1 MNYFLGV
8 DGGGTTTT
16 VAVADENGNIL
27 AKCKGKTINY
37 CSVGLEK
44 ARENFKAVLDEAER
58 ITGVNAYKSAFI
70 GSSALTEAADD
81 ETTERFCGGI
91 LNAEK
96 IFMHSDVYAAL
107 CAVGDE
113 VPKCVVIS
121 GTGSVAAALDCSGNY
136 FTAGGWGHIMGDE
149 GSAYGIA
156 TAALRRCV
164 YLWDSGIDSPFLK
177 KCCEFFGIESF
188 AKIEGAVYGENT
200 TKDVIASLATVVSE
214 LAAAGDVDALEI
226 LKDESR
232 KLFQTA
238 EILFGRTGG
247 CEKISLYGGVFKNVP
262 LFREKFEALV
272 KQKYPNI
279 KIGFLEITP
288 EDGAVKAALKL

>member
-1 MNYFLGV
+1 MNYYLGV

-27 AKCKGKTINY
+27 VKCKGKTINY

-44 ARENFKAVLDEAER
+44 ARENFKAVLADVER
-58 ITGVNAYKSAFI
+58 KTGINTYKNAFI
-70 GSSALTEAADD
+70 GSSALTEAADN

-91 LNAEK
+91 LNAEN

-121 GTGSVAAALDCSGNY
+121 GTGSVAAALDRNGNY

-164 YLWDSGIDSPFLK
+164 YLWDSGIEAPLLNRVTAFL
-177 KCCEFFGIESF
+177 GIESF
-188 AKIEGAVYGENT
+188 AKIESAVYGENT

-214 LAAAGDVDALEI
+214 LAAVGDADALAI
-226 LKDESR
+226 LEAESR
-232 KLFQTA
+232 KLFETV

-247 CEKISLYGGVFKNVP
+247 CEKISLYGGVFRNVP

-272 KQKYPNI
+272 ERKYPNM

>member
-16 VAVADENGNIL
+16 VAVADENGKIL
-27 AKCKGKTINY
+27 VKCKGKTINY

-44 ARENFKAVLDEAER
+44 ARSNFKEVLDDVKEK
-58 ITGVNAYKSAFI
+58 TGINEYKSAFI
-70 GSSALTEAADD
+70 GSSALTETADA
-81 ETTERFCGGI
+81 ETTGRFCGGI

-121 GTGSVAAALDCSGNY
+121 GTGSVAAALDRCGNY
-136 FTAGGWGHIMGDE
+136 YTAGGWGHIMGDE

-164 YLWDSGIDSPFLK
+164 NLWDSGVDAPLLNKANS
-177 KCCEFFGIESF
+177 FFGLESFSKIES
-188 AKIEGAVYGENT
+188 AVYGENT
-200 TKDVIASLATVVSE
+200 TKDVIASFATAVSE
-214 LAAAGDVDALEI
+214 LAAAGDADALGI
-226 LKDESR
+226 LDGESR
-232 KLFQTA
+232 KLFETV
-238 EILFGRTGG
+238 EILFRRTGG

-272 KQKYPNI
+272 RSKYPNTN
-279 KIGFLEITP
+279 IGFLEITP
-288 EDGAVKAALKL
+288 EDGAVKAALKM

>member
-1 MNYFLGV
+1 MNYYLGV

-27 AKCKGKTINY
+27 AKFKGKTINY

-44 ARENFKAVLDEAER
+44 ARENFKAVLAEVAR
-58 ITGVNAYKSAFI
+58 VTGVNTYKSAFI
-70 GSSALTEAADD
+70 GSSALTEAADV

-121 GTGSVAAALDCSGNY
+121 GTGSVAAALDCAGNY

-156 TAALRRCV
+156 TSALRRCV
-164 YLWDSGIDSPFLK
+164 YLWDSGIDSPFLQ

-214 LAAAGDVDALEI
+214 LAAAGNADALNI
-226 LKDESR
+226 LEDESR

-272 KQKYPNI
+272 KNKYPNM